1 MERPL
6 PHGDERLNIE
16 QYPKAAFIALG
27 SNMGDRQAMLEQA
40 LYKLD
45 TCEGVTVRC
54 LSPIY
59 ETDPVGYTDQPA
71 FLNMV
76 ARLDTT
82 CAPLELLHIMQ
93 DIEKELGRV
102 RLERWGPRTIDLDL
116 LHYEGVVMDSEEL
129 TVPHPRMMERGFVL
143 VPLGDCLADYVA
155 EPQLRRKV
163 EQAAYE
169 AQRDRK
175 EGITLWNTINWLN
188 G

>member
-6 PHGDERLNIE
+6 PHGHERLNIE
-16 QYPKAAFIALG
+16 PGLRTAFIALG
-27 SNMGDRQAMLEQA
+27 SNMGDRKALLEQA
-40 LYKLD
+40 LRKLD
-45 TCEGVTVRC
+45 SHEGITVRC
-54 LSPIY
+54 LSGIY

-93 DIEKELGRV
+93 GIEKELGRI

-116 LHYEGVVMDSEEL
+116 LYFEGIVMESEEL
-129 TVPHPRMMERGFVL
+129 AVPHPRMMERGFVL
-143 VPLGDCLADYVA
+143 VPLSDCLADYEA
-155 EPQLRRKV
+155 EPQFRRRV
-163 EQAAYE
+163 ELAAHE
-169 AQRDRK
+169 ALTDRK
-175 EGITLWNTINWLN
+175 EGITLWNTINWPN